1 MHFDTSQRMC
11 ALLGMT
17 LTVWLQVQQEEL
29 VKTIVLAGLGGAAS
43 YLGTV
48 LIKFLVYCYRKRR

>member
-1 MHFDTSQRMC
+1 MYFDTSQRVS
-11 ALLGMT
+11 AFFGML
-17 LTVWLQVQQEEL
+17 LTVWLQVQQEEM

-43 YLGTV
+43 YLATV